1 MIVKGDSKTA
11 DQHIREIEEEVER
24 YEDHHCGEWI
34 SGEHSLE
41 YALKEDVKKL
51 FDENKSLVNL
61 IDRMEAALSNVLN
74 ERDQLLSDFK
84 EESKK
89 LNPCRFCKHDNET
102 DEMHGICKDCII
114 SEEKWEWRGI
124 PDRI

>member
-1 MIVKGDSKTA
+1 MCDDANKRIHDLIERSGLPIMIVKGDSKTS
-11 DQHIREIEEEVER
+11 DQHIREIEEKVER
-24 YEDHHCGEWI
+24 YEDQHYGEWI
-34 SGEHSLE
+34 AGEHSLE

-84 EESKK
+84 EESK
-89 LNPCRFCKHDNET
+89 N
-102 DEMHGICKDCII
+102 
-114 SEEKWEWRGI
+114 
-124 PDRI
+124 